1 MVVKRDWYC
10 WLGLTDT
17 EIDNPCLCQDPTL
30 SLSHSSH
37 LNNLYHLHH
46 QCINT
51 IFLSETITKI
61 LHFTKNLNKKC
72 SPFHHHNHH
81 GERDSMFSVGARH
94 KGRRVTAQNRSNTLY
109 LLRDHL
115 GGDSDRDDEED
126 DGDDV
131 DNVFANGHDCLQHT

>member
-1 MVVKRDWYC
+1 MVL
-10 WLGLTDT
+10 LGLTDT

-51 IFLSETITKI
+51 IFLSETIRKI
-61 LHFTKNLNKKC
+61 LHFTKNLNNKC
-72 SPFHHHNHH
+72 SPFHRHNHH
-81 GERDSMFSVGARH
+81 GERDSMLSVGTRH

-115 GGDSDRDDEED
+115 GGDSDGDNEED

-131 DNVFANGHDCLQHT
+131 DIMVMGLIINII